1 MSGYM
6 NPAISDIGTT
16 HEQELALIDA
26 RDVIRER
33 GQQIEIRLHVEQKIT
48 RDKFGSIKNRGT
60 VLTDERT
67 FYAYPINY
75 NPTDKELD
83 RAGIRERVQ
92 VTAKTAMLDWN
103 DAGYT
108 METLKTIDSIR
119 ATVIIAGTK
128 YEIRDK
134 VLESQFR
141 DTYLYVL
148 LGLNLI

>member
-1 MSGYM
+1 MSSYM
-6 NPAISDIGTT
+6 DPAISDIGTT
-16 HEQELALIDA
+16 HEQEQALRDA
-26 RDVIRER
+26 RNVIRER

-60 VLTDERT
+60 AQTDERT
-67 FYAYPINY
+67 FYSYPVKY
-75 NPTDKELD
+75 NPTEKELD

-92 VTAKTAMLDWN
+92 VTAKTAMIDWN

-108 METLKTIDSIR
+108 METLKNIDSIR
-119 ATVIIAGTK
+119 ATVVIAGSK

-134 VLESQFR
+134 VLESQYG

-148 LGLNLI
+148 LGLNKI